1 MVAGSGAPKVSR
13 LAPLSPKYAQSSREA
28 EAFHQA
34 QIPLMFQKPQS
45 DAVLEQMPKP
55 VCDAAVVQI
64 LDHFDTFFE
73 VRFAACAS

>member
-1 MVAGSGAPKVSR
+1 
-13 LAPLSPKYAQSSREA
+13 
-28 EAFHQA
+28 
-34 QIPLMFQKPQS
+34 MFEKLQS

-64 LDHFDTFFE
+64 MDHFDTFFE